1 MSEIGENEFA
11 ARQADIAEVKARTM
25 TLETAQK
32 RARKR
37 QRESCLTPSAFYLE
51 LTKATGSA
59 RTAVTSTERG
69 AK

>member
-25 TLETAQK
+25 TLETAKK

-37 QRESCLTPSAFYLE
+37 QLESGLTPSAFYLE
-51 LTKATGSA
+51 LTKATGRS
-59 RTAVTSTERG
+59 RTAVTLQDGKQT
-69 AK
+69 